1 MCVKNA
7 SITSNKNRKG
17 ADSYLLRKREIH
29 DSSVLFELLSH
40 PEVFPFVREKAQ
52 TFDEYVFVMKSIL
65 DAEENGN
72 LISRVITDEYGRAVG
87 TINLFDIIDRSG
99 YLATWLGKPF
109 HGMGYNQ
116 MAKELFIEE
125 LFRDYDIENVLV
137 KIRKTNLRSIKAI
150 EKLSYVLDG
159 EEVFHDEYKR
169 INAEEDIYRLFVVN
183 KHLFYAYMKNE
194 QEEVVLEA

>member
-1 MCVKNA
+1 M
-7 SITSNKNRKG
+7 
-17 ADSYLLRKREIH
+17 LRKREIH

-52 TFDEYVFVMKSIL
+52 TFDEYMFVMKSIM

-87 TINLFDIIDRSG
+87 TINLFDIYDRSG

-116 MAKELFIEE
+116 MAKEMFIEE